1 MARRTQRLLFG
12 AILFGGVLGPVL
24 LLSGLRL
31 AASASVSL
39 WLNLEAVATALL
51 GFFVFRDRL
60 GRNGW
65 LGAGGILLS
74 ALLLTGG
81 EGAAG
86 VEAGL
91 LVAAA
96 CFCWGLDNHLT
107 ALIDGI
113 SPAQSTFWKGLLA
126 GLANLG
132 IGLLV
137 EPWGAQGLQVGLALL
152 TGVFAYGLSITL
164 YIGAAQALGA
174 TRSQLVF
181 STSPYFGIALAVLLL
196 GESITPPQIAAA
208 VLVAISVVLLTI
220 EWHSH
225 EHDHPVTEHEHWHDH
240 ADGHHGHAHPPELLG
255 PAGAGAPRAH
265 SHRHHHPPLLHAHH
279 HWPDLHHR
287 HDH

>member
-24 LLSGLRL
+24 LLFGLRL